1 MRTWVCAA
9 WARLKWVRFARLL
22 PSVVTAKTHTQGC
35 YRLDLRSELPPSLAA
50 RATAGKDAARASPP
64 GHFTFFELPGS
75 PFPLFSSPSE
85 RGNGAPGGARRPA
98 GAPPGMP
105 RTGPWSPSPAGVPRF
120 VGGVQA
126 KTRKEDL
133 FLLRSNRNI
142 VNPRPRGKR
151 LCLRKRAVPKA

>member
-1 MRTWVCAA
+1 MERREA
-9 WARLKWVRFARLL
+9 
-22 PSVVTAKTHTQGC
+22 
-35 YRLDLRSELPPSLAA
+35 
-50 RATAGKDAARASPP
+50 P
-64 GHFTFFELPGS
+64 GAQPALHQECR
-75 PFPLFSSPSE
+75 E
-85 RGNGAPGGARRPA
+85 RGHGLPRP
-98 GAPPGMP
+98 
-105 RTGPWSPSPAGVPRF
+105 RGVPRF